1 MIVSMLPSAT
11 NRKWLSFVFEP
22 LICASICTG
31 TNTVIDRLKVY
42 IYRCTPMNLASCT
55 SVHKHNL
62 NQVFLSEKA
71 PLLHGLFQLT
81 SRSSCCFYFPL
92 YYYLFLPFFLFLVH
106 FHFVIFETIRIV
118 ITNFMNHRAIIPFI
132 QFCHLMQW
140 VWYKVKLN

>member
-55 SVHKHNL
+55 SMHKHNL

-92 YYYLFLPFFLFLVH
+92 YYYLFLPFFLFFSSLPLRYLWNNSYSNYK
-106 FHFVIFETIRIV
+106 FHESSCYYSIHSIL
-118 ITNFMNHRAIIPFI
+118 PFDAMG
-132 QFCHLMQW
+132 LT
-140 VWYKVKLN
+140 